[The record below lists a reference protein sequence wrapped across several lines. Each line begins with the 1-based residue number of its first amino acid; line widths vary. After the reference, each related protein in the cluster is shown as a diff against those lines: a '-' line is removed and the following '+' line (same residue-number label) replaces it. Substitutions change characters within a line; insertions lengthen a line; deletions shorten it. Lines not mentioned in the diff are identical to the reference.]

1 MAGWDDVPDAS
12 AKPAATAKGWG
23 AVPDAKAPALDFQDT
38 PYGFKA
44 AKGEAPTGGPA
55 TIRDDGAV
63 NFPGQSNWLFY
74 DPKSKQ
80 YAPAPSEPWK
90 NKGMIG
96 SALGSDTLSHYGRN
110 LAAGFNS
117 AVEGVND
124 IGSSIG
130 NRLGIIG
137 DKTHSDNIRRINE
150 GFRQKQAL
158 ANTGGPTASTAQFI
172 GETAPI
178 VAGTAVASP
187 VLAAGLPG
195 AMGSVA
201 SPLALG
207 LSTATMTPGTMQ
219 DRAQAGALAA
229 STAAALPFAF
239 NKVVKPIIST
249 TGEAI
254 GTAFPKVGAVARSVA
269 DKLGLPTTTPNES
282 MDPKSILQKFLD
294 RVKGKPSDV
303 VQEELATKYATD
315 RAEAGAPFQNLRANG
330 GVVSMDPY
338 VAQIDKTIEEV
349 NKSGFRDKA
358 GLIKELAGFRDV
370 ATEAPVTWNK
380 ALDIGTD
387 INHAISDAMHGA
399 EPNRNL
405 ARILSPLKTAH
416 QAALDQA
423 GSAEGQAYQAAKAGW
438 AEKIAPW
445 EDPEKGGKIL
455 KQFLN
460 SPTPDSAMDALLKA
474 KSEDKVGYF
483 IDQLKGTKNGIPA
496 LQAGL
501 AQAVYDQSLND
512 MGTKVIPSKFIGA
525 LNQRADAYGLAFT
538 GEDKWVMDGLKTLMN
553 DSRFLA
559 NTYSGAAIK
568 SALPG
573 NRVLNGS
580 VFPTPDAGST
590 IQKLLTSPLGRKLLM
605 DVSTFKPGSAAVGNV
620 INTQIPRVLGA
631 SAPSVS
637 PTNITPLQLPK
648 AAGEPNPQVAQEP
661 R

>member
-1 MAGWDDVPDAS
+1 MADLDALVAQHNPTKTIS
-12 AKPAATAKGWG
+12 LDEALGQPRATPAE
-23 AVPDAKAPALDFQDT
+23 APWRPTQ
-38 PYGFKA
+38 YGFKVRDSVTPDG
-44 AKGEAPTGGPA
+44 KPA
-55 TIRDDGAV
+55 TERDDGAF
-63 NFPGQSNWLFY
+63 NMPGTNNWQFF
-74 DPKSKQ
+74 DPKSGA

-90 NKGMIG
+90 NKGVIS
-96 SALGSDTLSHYGRN
+96 SAIGSDTLSHYGRN

-124 IGSSIG
+124 IGSTVG
-130 NRLGIIG
+130 NRLGIVG
-137 DKTHSDNIRRINE
+137 DKTHAENIRRINE

-158 ANTGGPTASTAQFI
+158 ANTGGPTASTAQFV

-178 VAGTAVASP
+178 MAGAAVAAP
-187 VLAAGLPG
+187 VLAAGLPVAAG
-195 AMGSVA
+195 AIT

-207 LSTATMTPGTMQ
+207 LSTAAMTPGSMQ
-219 DRAQAGALAA
+219 DRAQAGELAA
-229 STAAALPFAF
+229 ATAALVPVAF
-239 NKVVKPIIST
+239 NKVVKPILST

-254 GTAFPKVGAVARSVA
+254 GTAFPRVGAVARSVA

-282 MDPKSILQKFLD
+282 MDLRAILQKFLD
-294 RVKGKPSDV
+294 RVKGKPSSI

-315 RAEAGAPFQNLRANG
+315 RAEAGAPFQQLRANG

-338 VAQIDKTIEEV
+338 VSQIDKTIEEV

-358 GLIKELAGFRDV
+358 GLLKELTAFRDV
-370 ATEAPVTWNK
+370 ATETPVTWDK

-423 GSAEGQAYQAAKAGW
+423 GSAEGQAYQAAKDGW

-460 SPTPDSAMDALLKA
+460 SPTPDSAMDALLRA

-483 IDQLKGTKNGIPA
+483 IDQLKGTKSGIPA

-501 AQAVYDQSLND
+501 VQSVYDQSLND

-538 GEDKWVMDGLKTLMN
+538 GEDKWVMDGIKTLMN

-590 IQKLLTSPLGRKLLM
+590 ILKLLTSPLGRKLLL
-605 DVSTFKPGSAAVGNV
+605 DVSTFKPGSAAVGN
-620 INTQIPRVLGA
+620 IIDSQIPRVLGA
-631 SAPSVS
+631 SAPKAA
-637 PTNITPLQLPK
+637 PNITPLRPAAPA
-648 AAGEPNPQVAQEP
+648 AAGEGAPDTAHK
-661 R
+661 